1 MYALLYMNTIIGYGE
16 NREEALIYGKLEA
29 KLCIQHTVRDCK
41 QRGRQYDPLTHM
53 LIPTTRKVYEFI
65 KSDIDQANKMFRNQD
80 LVLLNNEIK
89 RKKFKT
95 KLTTF
100 DEMIKQISSNTSLKL
115 SATMMIKD
123 V

>member
-1 MYALLYMNTIIGYGE
+1 
-16 NREEALIYGKLEA
+16 
-29 KLCIQHTVRDCK
+29 
-41 QRGRQYDPLTHM
+41 M